1 MITIGSDAVL
11 SVFVLFCRIG
21 ACLMLMPGIS
31 SPRIPVKVRLL
42 LAFAITLG
50 LAPLLSS
57 EIGPKLSEAPPFALL
72 QIIGAESVIGA
83 LIGFV
88 GRVFFGALETLS
100 SAIAMAIGLSSS
112 LTPAPDENEPLP
124 SVVSLIS
131 LGATMLFF
139 LTDLHWEVLR
149 GLVASYAAWPIS
161 GLFNAQFGLAQVGDC
176 LARSFAL
183 ALQISSPFIVYSLI
197 INLAIGLAA
206 KFAPQIPIYFVT
218 VPAVT
223 FGGLF
228 LLYMTCRQIME
239 LFIAGFAIWLGSG

>member
-31 SPRIPVKVRLL
+31 SPRIPVKVRLFL
-42 LAFAITLG
+42 SFAITLG

-57 EIGPKLSEAPPFALL
+57 EIGTDLSKAPPFALL

-83 LIGFV
+83 LIGFL

-100 SAIAMAIGLSSS
+100 NAIAMAIGLSSP

-139 LTDLHWEVLR
+139 FDGSALGGPTRPCRLLR
-149 GLVASYAAWPIS
+149 GLAGLRPLQCAVRTRSSRRLS
-161 GLFNAQFGLAQVGDC
+161 G
-176 LARSFAL
+176 
-183 ALQISSPFIVYSLI
+183 PFIRTGSSNQQPLHR
-197 INLAIGLAA
+197 
-206 KFAPQIPIYFVT
+206 
-218 VPAVT
+218 
-223 FGGLF
+223 LF
-228 LLYMTCRQIME
+228 LDR
-239 LFIAGFAIWLGSG
+239 